1 MEQGRI
7 VKVAGP
13 LVIAEGLTHSRMY
26 DLVRVGEEGLMGE
39 IIEIEYDAITKSEDG
54 EFYAL
59 RFPRFK
65 RFRSIDG
72 GGKI

>member
-1 MEQGRI
+1 MN
-7 VKVAGP
+7 
-13 LVIAEGLTHSRMY
+13 
-26 DLVRVGEEGLMGE
+26 VGSGFNDDQLDEFWQNRATLMGE